1 MTQDNNSF
9 SMAQVEEF
17 EQEINRILQTHYP
30 LDGLRDYKFR
40 KFDKDDA
47 TNDAY
52 IENQWVILQSKANEH
67 IRKLVLSFLKPLD
80 SNMIKNPYN
89 HFELLL
95 ENEEERQFYI
105 KTMFSKEVLDAV
117 ENGKRGYNGYYDNNL
132 EEQFD
137 LREIYDFLFQGI
149 NSIKEAEEI
158 EYTKNCAD
166 TIKDDKPYT
175 TLANFFVWHFFD
187 LLDFD
192 KDKYAQ
198 DVFEKNLAYCKEKF
212 ERDEDGYIKLLSLED
227 LDRGSYIKGEF
238 VDNIQQMI
246 DNIDFELQRL
256 QEPTSKI
263 NQQYY
268 DDIAIASNACVK
280 SIVDIAFAASYK
292 NYMLSKYKDTALRKQ
307 LVAEILM
314 DTLERFDCNYRE
326 FNETIL
332 GKRILDIQKA
342 AENGKYTEKQQTQ
355 KARKMK

>member
-9 SMAQVEEF
+9 SMAQLEEF

-30 LDGLRDYKFR
+30 LDGLIGYKFK

-52 IENQWVILQSKANEH
+52 IENQWVILQSKANEY
-67 IRKLVLSFLKPLD
+67 IRNLIESLLEPLE

-89 HFELLL
+89 QHELLL
-95 ENEEERQFYI
+95 ENEEERQFYV
-105 KTMFSKEVLDAV
+105 KTMFSKELLDAI
-117 ENGKRGYNGYYDNNL
+117 ENGKRGYNGYDDSS
-132 EEQFD
+132 ERQFD
-137 LREIYDFLFQGI
+137 LRQVYDFLFQGI
-149 NSIKEAEEI
+149 NSIKEAKEI
-158 EYTKNCAD
+158 EYTKNYANQ
-166 TIKDDKPYT
+166 IKDDKRYT
-175 TLANFFVWHFFD
+175 TLGRYFLWHFFD
-187 LLDFD
+187 ILDYD

-238 VDNIQQMI
+238 VDNIRQMI

-307 LVAEILM
+307 LVAKILM

-342 AENGKYTEKQQTQ
+342 AENGEYAEQQTQ

>member
-17 EQEINRILQTHYP
+17 EQEIDRILQTHYP

-52 IENQWVILQSKANEH
+52 IENQWVILQSKANEY
-67 IRKLVLSFLKPLD
+67 IQNLIESLLEPLEA
-80 SNMIKNPYN
+80 NMIKNPYN
-89 HFELLL
+89 QHELLL
-95 ENEEERQFYI
+95 ENEEERQFYV
-105 KTMFSKEVLDAV
+105 KTMFSKELLDAI
-117 ENGKRGYNGYYDNNL
+117 ENGKRGYNGYYDSL
-132 EEQFD
+132 ERQFD
-137 LREIYDFLFQGI
+137 LRKVYDFLFQGI
-149 NSIKEAEEI
+149 NSIKEAKEV
-158 EYTKNCAD
+158 EYTKNYANQ
-166 TIKDDKPYT
+166 IKDDKRYT
-175 TLANFFVWHFFD
+175 TLGRYFLWHFFD
-187 LLDFD
+187 ILDYD

-198 DVFEKNLAYCKEKF
+198 DVFEKNLAYCKEEF

-227 LDRGSYIKGEF
+227 LDGGSYIRGEF
-238 VDNIQQMI
+238 VDNIRQMI
-246 DNIDFELQRL
+246 DDIDFELQRL

-292 NYMLSKYKDTALRKQ
+292 SYVLSKYKDTALRKQ
-307 LVAEILM
+307 LVAEILL
-314 DTLERFDCNYRE
+314 DTLKSFDCSYCE

-342 AENGKYTEKQQTQ
+342 AENGEYAEQQTQ
-355 KARKMK
+355 KVRKIK